1 MEDGTIPA
9 YAKEMAQDLIM
20 FVGTRGWFMIIWGGG
35 VGVGG
40 CLGVVG
46 WGWVFFFS
54 FKVPQTG
61 KRKRERGVVCC
72 SRLVGGDVEG
82 GENSSLFL
90 ALWNTT

>member
-1 MEDGTIPA
+1 MG
-9 YAKEMAQDLIM
+9 
-20 FVGTRGWFMIIWGGG
+20 VWGLL
-35 VGVGG
+35 VGVGF
-40 CLGVVG
+40 
-46 WGWVFFFS
+46 FFFS

-82 GENSSLFL
+82 GENSSIFL